1 MSEPDTSKKSRL
13 RQLAEEKNDF
23 GDHGHDSQA
32 GVPAEA
38 AHGQGAGGK
47 YKALPPQVGGGRGP
61 VNIPAPFKNVRG
73 GK

>member
-38 AHGQGAGGK
+38 AHGEGAVVVKGNPQPFKGTAGGK
-47 YKALPPQVGGGRGP
+47 
-61 VNIPAPFKNVRG
+61 
-73 GK
+73 